1 MRSSLLSKGILF
13 GVAALLLLTSCEKE
27 AGEGGNS
34 SIKGYVHVTDY
45 DAFLINVQGEYPGA
59 DEDVY
64 IIYGNDIS
72 YGDRIR
78 TGPDGVFEFKYLRE
92 GDYKVYVYSADTSL
106 AGKVAVMKNVSITGK
121 KQTVDAGTFNIKKK

>member
-1 MRSSLLSKGILF
+1 MRSSVLKSLVA
-13 GVAALLLLTSCEKE
+13 GVAAVFLLSSCEKE

-34 SIKGYVHVTDY
+34 SIKGYIHVTDY

-72 YGDRIR
+72 YGDRIKA
-78 TGPDGVFEFKYLRE
+78 GPDGVFEFKYLRE

-106 AGKVAVMKNVSITGK
+106 AGKVAIMKSVSITGK
-121 KQTVDAGTFNIKKK
+121 KQTVDAGTFDIKKK

>member
-1 MRSSLLSKGILF
+1 MKKY
-13 GVAALLLLTSCEKE
+13 LLLAFLPLIVLTSCEKE

-45 DAFLINVQGEYPGA
+45 DAFLINIQGEYPGA
-59 DEDVY
+59 DEEVY

-72 YGDRIR
+72 YGERIR

-106 AGKVAVMKNVSITGK
+106 SGKIAVLKSVSISGK
-121 KQTVDAGTFNIKKK
+121 KQTVDAGTFGIKKK